1 MLLFFIIPI
10 VLAGVRKYSPKYA
23 FTSWELYPLYAVELV
38 HIFFQVNA
46 YFGNYQFVQ
55 YSSYIQTAMNISLLL
70 PIISKKLYVT
80 ALVGSGSVL
89 AGSALNAIVINAN
102 DGHMPVYAT
111 LSELTGFFH
120 ETALGSTVDEL
131 HIIMSDATRLNFL
144 GDYID
149 LGFCIMSPGDILIHF
164 FVSAVIYCTVK
175 SAAINA
181 KKVITE
187 GKQNG

>member
-10 VLAGVRKYSPKYA
+10 VLAGARKYSPKYA
-23 FTSWELYPLYAVELV
+23 FTSWELYPLYVVELI

-55 YSSYIQTAMNISLLL
+55 YSSYIQTAMNLLLLL
-70 PIISKKLYVT
+70 PIISKKLYLT

-89 AGSALNAIVINAN
+89 AGSALNAIAINAN

-111 LSELTGFFH
+111 LSRLTGFFN
-120 ETALGSTVDEL
+120 EAALDSTVDKF
-131 HIIMSDATRLNFL
+131 HIMMSDATRLNFL

-149 LGFCIMSPGDILIHF
+149 LGFCIMSPGDIFIHF
-164 FVSAVIYCTVK
+164 FVAAVIFCTIK

-181 KKVITE
+181 NKIITE